1 MPRER
6 HQQCELPGGARSR
19 LRFLGVADARENGD
33 RQGADP
39 DSAEVGMVYGFDP
52 DKKGEKVWEYRSSPG
67 GGMGGQWGG
76 AADDRQAYFSVNG
89 TAGKTPGRH
98 RAVRLDTGAE
108 VWSKKRLSGCAAPS
122 AAAVPAQGAAV
133 TAVPGIVLSGSMD
146 GGLRAYA
153 SDDGTLVWSFDTNS
167 EFETVNGVKAKGG
180 AMDGPGAAVGD
191 GMIFIN
197 SGYVSLIGGPATCCS
212 RLESIKRSRSMNG
225 SVATAVGSEAKA
237 GERFPCAARG
247 WRLSGALIFIVV
259 AALPYYVRF
268 DEGQFRQYWPMRGWL
283 LTHISMG
290 CGGAADGAGAAVAGT
305 ERSLSRAAQEP
316 GARLH
321 GGGRAGRDPP
331 ATISPSTRL
340 AASCSVPASSDSPP
354 PGSTTTGLAFLA
366 IKRHLY
372 EQHKEWMVRSYVVT
386 FAFVTFRAF
395 DSVLA
400 AQGMPLLERIG
411 ISAWFCWSV
420 PLLLNEVVLQGRKI
434 LRVNL
439 D

>member
-1 MPRER
+1 
-6 HQQCELPGGARSR
+6 
-19 LRFLGVADARENGD
+19 
-33 RQGADP
+33 
-39 DSAEVGMVYGFDP
+39 
-52 DKKGEKVWEYRSSPG
+52 
-67 GGMGGQWGG
+67 
-76 AADDRQAYFSVNG
+76 
-89 TAGKTPGRH
+89 
-98 RAVRLDTGAE
+98 
-108 VWSKKRLSGCAAPS
+108 
-122 AAAVPAQGAAV
+122 
-133 TAVPGIVLSGSMD
+133 
-146 GGLRAYA
+146 
-153 SDDGTLVWSFDTNS
+153 
-167 EFETVNGVKAKGG
+167 
-180 AMDGPGAAVGD
+180 
-191 GMIFIN
+191 
-197 SGYVSLIGGPATCCS
+197 
-212 RLESIKRSRSMNG
+212 MNG

-237 GERFPCAARG
+237 GSGSLALLGMAA
-247 WRLSGALIFIVV
+247 LGALIFIVV

-290 CGGAADGAGAAVAGT
+290 VVALLTGPVQLWLGLSDRYPALHKNLGLVYMAAVA
-305 ERSLSRAAQEP
+305 L
-316 GARLH
+316 GATAGYYLAFNTA
-321 GGGRAGRDPP
+321 GGVVFGSGLIGL
-331 ATISPSTRL
+331 ATAWL
-340 AASCSVPASSDSPP
+340 
-354 PGSTTTGLAFLA
+354 TTTGLAFLA